1 MKRFP
6 PVRVAIL
13 LTALLPVAAC
23 VPGPDHVAEHLNERL
38 QTQLAPQMTTS
49 QAALET
55 FPDGARVTLTDQS
68 LFKPGSAELSDSGH
82 YIIASVIEGLVNPSL
97 LRIEL
102 VESPASSPYLRDQR
116 LQTVMQFL
124 SDYQLAPF
132 VHPGTWQETAPPATG
147 ASPATGAPPSQ
158 VLAITITV
166 APRPPG

>member
-6 PVRVAIL
+6 PLRLAIL
-13 LTALLPVAAC
+13 LTPLLPVAAC
-23 VPGPDHVAEHLNERL
+23 APGPDHVAEHLNERL
-38 QTQLAPQMTTS
+38 QFQLAPQMTAS
-49 QAALET
+49 QAALEE

-102 VESPASSPYLRDQR
+102 AESPASSPYLRDQR
-116 LQTVMQFL
+116 LQTVTTFL
-124 SDYQLAPF
+124 SDYQLLPSL
-132 VHPGTWQETAPPATG
+132 HPGTWQDTTPPPAN
-147 ASPATGAPPSQ
+147 GAPPSQ

-166 APRPPG
+166 APKPPG